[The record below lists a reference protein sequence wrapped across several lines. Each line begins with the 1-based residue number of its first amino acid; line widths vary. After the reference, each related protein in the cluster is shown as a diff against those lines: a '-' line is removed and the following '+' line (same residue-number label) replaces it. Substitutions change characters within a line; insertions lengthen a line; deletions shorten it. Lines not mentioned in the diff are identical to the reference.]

1 MAFKTINIVG
11 IVGGTPMLSRTLRT
25 PIRAGLRGYG
35 SSFGKF
41 DWKDPLQLQKQ
52 LTEEES
58 LVMYNRYELLII
70 K

>member
-1 MAFKTINIVG
+1 
-11 IVGGTPMLSRTLRT
+11 MLSRTLRT